1 MCEHSNTLIPT
12 GKDVVVLK
20 KKLIFKISGI
30 IALSILGG
38 VANGKNEVTVAKA
51 SNVPTENVQN
61 QHDDLNYE
69 QTSSLESLDQ
79 FVSVEDNQFKLTVPD
94 SYKVSPTVVQEAQ
107 RIIEKTNTQVQKDNG
122 FIDPNTKEVSYGM
135 NVSLLAAKRK
145 SYEVRHYWWGT
156 RHIYRSNKAVEN
168 YCHTLDGRA
177 STLQGLTILGIG
189 TPGASVLAS
198 ATSWYF
204 NNVTSNLRHENAIH
218 SKSKLVM
225 DVNYDLKYTIKVWHD

>member
-1 MCEHSNTLIPT
+1 MYEQYNTLIPT
-12 GKDVVVLK
+12 GKDEVILK

-38 VANGKNEVTVAKA
+38 VASGENGVTIAKA
-51 SNVPTENVQN
+51 SSVPTENVQS
-61 QHDDLNYE
+61 QHEDLNYE

-79 FVSVEDNQFKLTVPD
+79 FVSVENNQFKLSVPN
-94 SYKVSPTVVQEAQ
+94 SYKASPTVVQEAQ
-107 RIIEKTNTQVQKDNG
+107 RVIDETNTQVQKDNG

-135 NVSLLAAKRK
+135 SLNLRAAKRK
-145 SYEVRHYWWGT
+145 AYEARHYWWGT

-168 YCHTLDGRA
+168 YCHTLENRA
-177 STLQGLTILGIG
+177 GTLQGLSILGIAN
-189 TPGASVLAS
+189 PAGALAS

-218 SKSKLVM
+218 PKNKLVM